1 MNCESVKF
9 YSVAEYL
16 ELERASDVKHEYCNG
31 QAGEAS

>member
-1 MNCESVKF
+1 MSSDAVKF